1 MVSKNVES
9 SAQQASFRYSFSQ
22 GFGDIK
28 ISFQKVIN
36 ILESRR
42 HIFLPQSLSLREVL
56 TTSAICPVQVTKY
69 FRFLPLPEALTLRSK
84 LYLSHACSW
93 LDWQTIWKDRKNTA
107 AISCSPHQGNNY
119 SSGAGMLEKAR
130 PWCLSSDTEWAY
142 SGHWS
147 ITTPH
152 NWERTILDDPRCM
165 FKIQVIR

>member
-36 ILESRR
+36 ILED
-42 HIFLPQSLSLREVL
+42 IYFYLSPCHYGKSWRA
-56 TTSAICPVQVTKY
+56 TSAICPVQVTKY